1 MNIFMPSLN
10 ILQDNKT
17 QCTQIFAELSIFR
30 NKLKSRIEHKYFGTN
45 ISQSLSNLGIDERKN
60 FEKVTLNCYERS
72 LKYLE
77 KWFAFENNIF
87 QKLDVLNLNYESIFD
102 IVDTLNINL
111 DKDML
116 FDEIILLNEFLEKKE
131 FISSLDHIEKWI
143 QFINICKAPNIEII
157 LEIVFSIYSSN
168 AYIERVF
175 SIMNN
180 ICSDDRSKLL
190 TPNLKAELCVKINYN
205 FKCSQ
210 FYDYIKNNDKLL
222 NACKSNSKYTFKLK
236 K

>member
-1 MNIFMPSLN
+1 MPSLN

-17 QCTQIFAELSIFR
+17 QCTQIFAELSIVR

-87 QKLDVLNLNYESIFD
+87 QKLDVLNLNSVINYKSIFD
-102 IVDTLNINL
+102 IVDTLKINL

-131 FISSLDHIEKWI
+131 FNSNLDHLQKWI
-143 QFINICKAPNIEII
+143 EFINICKAPNIEII

-168 AYIERVF
+168 AYVERVF
-175 SIMNN
+175 SIINN
-180 ICSDDRSKLL
+180 VVHRLRL
-190 TPNLKAELCVKINYN
+190 QARLKG
-205 FKCSQ
+205 
-210 FYDYIKNNDKLL
+210 
-222 NACKSNSKYTFKLK
+222 TFGALGSGSMVFEPRLGRLRLRLAGFESRLRQAQGSAY
-236 K
+236 